1 MLEQLIS
8 LSTEQIV
15 LTSTILVLLGL
26 FIWNK
31 YRYDAISVA
40 ALIFLV
46 TISSSFDLEIINV
59 EQALEGF
66 ANPAVMTV
74 ALVLIISHGLK
85 NAGLSAL
92 AGKLLAG
99 KQFSEIQF
107 MLLLLA
113 VAATLSSFINN
124 IGAMA
129 ILLPLTVSVCQK
141 MEWHPA
147 KFLMPLAFA
156 CILGGMNTLI
166 GTPPNIIISNYALDN
181 TGTAFNFFDFSKV
194 GLAITICGI
203 LFVAFIGNKLIFLR
217 SIPSNE
223 PLINMK
229 GYLFEVV
236 VNQGSS
242 SVGLTLYKF
251 KKQAGED
258 IEIIGVISET
268 GSVKKVQNNMRI
280 KEGQI
285 LVIKSPPDEIG
296 KILNLFD
303 FSIPEELH
311 SFDEAD
317 LEEIEVLISPGSR
330 LIGRKYDFFL
340 KLAFE
345 ELNLLGLWRKGTKY
359 RTRLT
364 RETFKAGDVLLLG
377 VRDLDDEEVKNKINH
392 LGLMPVRE
400 REIEVITSRSRLLK
414 GLFFFISS
422 ILLVAFDVLSP
433 TIAFLLCV
441 LCFARIKIIDAN
453 FYRSVE
459 WPIIV
464 MLAAMIPIGL
474 AMQTTELS
482 NLIAL
487 NIKEFAPNINQAW
500 ILIII
505 LVITMA
511 VSDIIN
517 NAATAVIMAPIAYQ
531 IALSNPAYDVNAF
544 LMVVAIG
551 ASCAFLTPIG
561 HQCNTVVMGPGN
573 YKFTDYWRMGLP
585 LEIIIVAIAIPMILF
600 VWS

>member
-1 MLEQLIS
+1 MLELLTKDQLV
-8 LSTEQIV
+8 LSF
-15 LTSTILVLLGL
+15 TIIILLGL

-31 YRYDAISVA
+31 YRYDAISIA
-40 ALIFLV
+40 ALVFLV
-46 TISSSFDLEIINV
+46 AISSIPNLELNIISTDD
-59 EQALEGF
+59 ALDGF

-92 AGKLLAG
+92 AGKVLAG
-99 KQFSEIQF
+99 RQFTEIQF
-107 MLLLLA
+107 LLCLLA

-166 GTPPNIIISNYALDN
+166 GTPPNIIISEYAYQE
-181 TGTAFNFFDFSKV
+181 TGAGFNFFDFSKV

-217 SIPSNE
+217 AIPSDE

-229 GYLFEVV
+229 GYMFEVE
-236 VNQGSS
+236 VNEGSS
-242 SVGLTLYKF
+242 SAGLTLYKF
-251 KKQAGED
+251 KEQAGED
-258 IEIIGVISET
+258 IEIMGVISET

-303 FSIPEELH
+303 FSIPDELH
-311 SFDEAD
+311 GIDEAD

-330 LIGRKYDFFL
+330 LIGRKYDFFQ

-377 VRDLDDEEVKNKINH
+377 VRDLDDEEVKGKINH
-392 LGLMPVRE
+392 LGLMPIRE
-400 REIEVITSRSRLLK
+400 REIEVISSRSRLLK
-414 GLFFFISS
+414 GLVFFISS
-422 ILLVAFDVLSP
+422 ILAVAFGVLSP
-433 TIAFLLCV
+433 TISFLLCV
-441 LCFARIKIIDAN
+441 LCFARIKIIDSN

-464 MLAAMIPIGL
+464 MLAAMIPIGM
-474 AMQTTELS
+474 AMQSTGLSGLIASSIS
-482 NLIAL
+482 NL
-487 NIKEFAPNINQAW
+487 APNLGQAW

-517 NAATAVIMAPIAYQ
+517 NAATAVIMAPISYE
-531 IALSNPAYDVNAF
+531 IALNFGYDVNAF

-585 LEIIIVAIAIPMILF
+585 LEILIVAIAIPMILF
-600 VWS
+600 VWA

>member
-1 MLEQLIS
+1 MVEISNEVTNQL
-8 LSTEQIV
+8 V
-15 LTSTILVLLGL
+15 LTVTIVVLLAF

-46 TISSSFDLEIINV
+46 TISSIPDLEVNIINID
-59 EQALEGF
+59 QAFYGF

-74 ALVLIISHGLK
+74 ALVLIISQGLK

-92 AGKLLAG
+92 AGKVLAG
-99 KQFSEIQF
+99 RKYTEIQF
-107 MLLLLA
+107 LLFLMLI
-113 VAATLSSFINN
+113 AATLSSFINN

-166 GTPPNIIISNYALDN
+166 GTPPNIIISDYAYQQ
-181 TGTAFNFFDFSKV
+181 TGSGFNFFDFSKV
-194 GLAITICGI
+194 GILITISGI
-203 LFVAFIGNKLIFLR
+203 LFVAFIGNKLLR
-217 SIPSNE
+217 LRVIPNNE

-229 GYLFEVV
+229 GYMFEVQ
-236 VNQGSS
+236 VNKGSS
-242 SVGLTLYKF
+242 SIGLTLFKF

-258 IEIIGVISET
+258 IEIMGVISET
-268 GSVKKVQNNMRI
+268 GSIKKVKNNMRI

-285 LVIKSPPDEIG
+285 LVIKCPPDEIG

-303 FSIPEELH
+303 FSIPEDLH

-330 LIGRKYDFFL
+330 LIGRNYDYFQ

-364 RETFKAGDVLLLG
+364 REAFKAGDVLLLG
-377 VRDLDDEEVKNKINH
+377 VRELDDEEVKSKIKH
-392 LGLMPVRE
+392 LGLMPIRE
-400 REIEVITSRSRLLK
+400 REIEVVSSRSRLLK
-414 GLFFFISS
+414 GMIFFLSS
-422 ILLVAFDVLSP
+422 ILFVAFEVLSP

-441 LCFARIKIIDAN
+441 LCFARIKIINSN
-453 FYRSVE
+453 FYKSVE

-474 AMQTTELS
+474 AIQTTGLS
-482 NLIAL
+482 SLIAL
-487 NIKEFAPNINQAW
+487 NITELAPNLNQAW

-505 LVITMA
+505 LIITMI

-517 NAATAVIMAPIAYQ
+517 NAATAVIMAPISYE
-531 IALSNPAYDVNAF
+531 IAINFGYDVNAF
-544 LMVVAIG
+544 LMVVAVG

-585 LEIIIVAIAIPMILF
+585 LEILIIAVAIPMILF
-600 VWS
+600 VWA

>member
-1 MLEQLIS
+1 MLEL
-8 LSTEQIV
+8 LTKDQIV
-15 LTSTILVLLGL
+15 LSFTILILLGL

-31 YRYDAISVA
+31 YRYDAISIA
-40 ALIFLV
+40 ALVFLV
-46 TISSSFDLEIINV
+46 AISSIPNLELNIISKDD
-59 EQALEGF
+59 ALDGF

-92 AGKLLAG
+92 AGKILAG
-99 KQFSEIQF
+99 RQFTEIQF
-107 MLLLLA
+107 LLCLLA

-166 GTPPNIIISNYALDN
+166 GTPPNIIISEYAYQE
-181 TGTAFNFFDFSKV
+181 TGAGFNFFDFSKV

-217 SIPSNE
+217 AIPSDE
-223 PLINMK
+223 PLINLK
-229 GYLFEVV
+229 GYMFEVE
-236 VNQGSS
+236 VNEGSS
-242 SVGLTLYKF
+242 SAGLTLYKF
-251 KKQAGED
+251 KEQAGED
-258 IEIIGVISET
+258 IEIMGVISET

-303 FSIPEELH
+303 FSIPDELH
-311 SFDEAD
+311 GIDEAD

-330 LIGRKYDFFL
+330 LIGRKYDFFQ

-377 VRDLDDEEVKNKINH
+377 VRDLDDEEVKGKINH
-392 LGLMPVRE
+392 LGLMPIRE
-400 REIEVITSRSRLLK
+400 REIEVISSRSRLLK
-414 GLFFFISS
+414 GLVFFISS
-422 ILLVAFDVLSP
+422 ILAVAFGVLSP
-433 TIAFLLCV
+433 TISFLLCV
-441 LCFARIKIIDAN
+441 LCFARIKIIDSN

-464 MLAAMIPIGL
+464 MLAAMIPIGM
-474 AMQTTELS
+474 AMQSTGLSGLIASSIS
-482 NLIAL
+482 NL
-487 NIKEFAPNINQAW
+487 APNLGQAW

-517 NAATAVIMAPIAYQ
+517 NAATAVIMAPISYE
-531 IALSNPAYDVNAF
+531 IALNFGYDVNAF

-585 LEIIIVAIAIPMILF
+585 LEILIVAIAIPMILF
-600 VWS
+600 VWA

>member
-59 EQALEGF
+59 KQALEGF

-74 ALVLIISHGLK
+74 ALVLIISQGLK

-107 MLLLLA
+107 MLLLLTI
-113 VAATLSSFINN
+113 AATLSSFINN

-433 TIAFLLCV
+433 TISFLLCV

-482 NLIAL
+482 NLIASS
-487 NIKEFAPNINQAW
+487 ITEFAPNINQAW

>member
-1 MLEQLIS
+1 MVEISNEVTNQL
-8 LSTEQIV
+8 V
-15 LTSTILVLLGL
+15 LTVTIVVLLAF

-46 TISSSFDLEIINV
+46 TISSIPDLEVNIINID
-59 EQALEGF
+59 QAFDGF

-74 ALVLIISHGLK
+74 ALVLIISQGLK

-92 AGKLLAG
+92 AGKVLAG
-99 KQFSEIQF
+99 RKYTEIQF
-107 MLLLLA
+107 LLFLMLI
-113 VAATLSSFINN
+113 AATLSSFINN

-166 GTPPNIIISNYALDN
+166 GTPPNIIISDYAYQQ
-181 TGTAFNFFDFSKV
+181 TGSGFNFFDFSKV
-194 GLAITICGI
+194 GILITISGI
-203 LFVAFIGNKLIFLR
+203 LFVAFIGNKLLR
-217 SIPSNE
+217 LRVIPNNE

-229 GYLFEVV
+229 GYMFEVQ
-236 VNQGSS
+236 VNKGSS
-242 SVGLTLYKF
+242 SIGLTLFKF

-258 IEIIGVISET
+258 IEIMGVISET
-268 GSVKKVQNNMRI
+268 GSIKKVKNNMRI

-303 FSIPEELH
+303 FSIPEDLH

-330 LIGRKYDFFL
+330 LIGRNYDYFQ
-340 KLAFE
+340 KLAFK

-364 RETFKAGDVLLLG
+364 REAFKAGDVLLLG
-377 VRDLDDEEVKNKINH
+377 VRELDDEEVKSKIKH
-392 LGLMPVRE
+392 LGLMPIRE
-400 REIEVITSRSRLLK
+400 REIEVVSSRSRLLK
-414 GLFFFISS
+414 GMIFFLSS
-422 ILLVAFDVLSP
+422 ILFVAFEVLSP

-441 LCFARIKIIDAN
+441 LCFARIKIINSN
-453 FYRSVE
+453 FYKSVE

-474 AMQTTELS
+474 AIQTTGLS
-482 NLIAL
+482 SLIAL
-487 NIKEFAPNINQAW
+487 NITELAPNLNQAW

-505 LVITMA
+505 LIITMI

-517 NAATAVIMAPIAYQ
+517 NAATAVIMAPISYE
-531 IALSNPAYDVNAF
+531 IAINFGYDVNAF
-544 LMVVAIG
+544 LMVVAVG

-585 LEIIIVAIAIPMILF
+585 LEILIIAVAIPMILF
-600 VWS
+600 VWA